1 MKVGMNWINIVRTED
16 YMLNRRRLNDQAVPG
31 IVLTQMFLNVWKYSN
46 VRARS
51 LDRVRVPKKV
61 VLKKEKDAG
70 GFRRVFQIV
79 NIITAKGH
87 KECLHERVH
96 FTEHTLLHQ
105 YKVLPV
111 PFSNHSCHTRSV
123 SDWCAHYGIL
133 DRYYVLQGGGMSIPT
148 WATAVRKLYLQWAH
162 HAGVQ

>member
-1 MKVGMNWINIVRTED
+1 
-16 YMLNRRRLNDQAVPG
+16 
-31 IVLTQMFLNVWKYSN
+31 MFLNVRKYSN
-46 VRARS
+46 VRAWS
-51 LDRVRVPKKV
+51 LSRVRVAKKV

-79 NIITAKGH
+79 YIIATKGD

-111 PFSNHSCHTRSV
+111 PFSDHSCHPRSI
-123 SDWCAHYGIL
+123 SHWCTHYGIL
-133 DRYYVLQGGGMSIPT
+133 DRYYVLQGAGMSIQHEPQLSENCSYSGHT
-148 WATAVRKLYLQWAH
+148 MQVCNN
-162 HAGVQ
+162 